1 MDKPTPTVSS
11 HTCHDA
17 AKSPQD
23 YGLVRIEAIRA
34 TLVGLAVIGAIALGF
49 RYPDQYAQAA
59 SVTLSAVAGGY
70 FGIAQARLR
79 E

>member
-1 MDKPTPTVSS
+1 MDNQDQPTHLVDYNKP
-11 HTCHDA
+11 
-17 AKSPQD
+17 PQD

-34 TLVGLAVIGAIALGF
+34 TLVGVAVIGAIALGF

-70 FGIAQARLR
+70 FGIAQARPSNR
-79 E
+79 DN